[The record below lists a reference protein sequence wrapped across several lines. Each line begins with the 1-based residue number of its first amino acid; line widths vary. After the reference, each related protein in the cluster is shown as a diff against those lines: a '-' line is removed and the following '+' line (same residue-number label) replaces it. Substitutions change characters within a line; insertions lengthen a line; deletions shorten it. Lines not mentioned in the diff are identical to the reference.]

1 MAAAP
6 QCVTWQG
13 RPGREKEEKKEEQK
27 EGLRG
32 AGAAAAEGAGWA
44 EGPCRRR
51 GECGGGGPEPRGTG
65 AAGRPGRGEGGELNP
80 TGGDGARGWG
90 LRGAGWKAV

>member
-6 QCVTWQG
+6 QRVTWQG

-32 AGAAAAEGAGWA
+32 AGAAEGAGRC
-44 EGPCRRR
+44 EGPCCRRR
-51 GECGGGGPEPRGTG
+51 GECGGAGGSEPRGTG
-65 AAGRPGRGEGGELNP
+65 AAGRPGRG
-80 TGGDGARGWG
+80 A
-90 LRGAGWKAV
+90 